1 MIAYEKAS
9 TRKLD
14 KINIQKVRRKTPLIK
29 SIKSINYSPL
39 NCDLHAVDVGL
50 FNFGKK
56 NHLEKIH

>member
-1 MIAYEKAS
+1 MIACEKAS

-14 KINIQKVRRKTPLIK
+14 KITIQKVRRKTPLIW
-29 SIKSINYSPL
+29 KSINYSPL
-39 NCDLHAVDVGL
+39 NRDLHAVGVGL